1 MVKKVVSAA
10 SNLFLSFTPVIPRNT
25 RKSKSAPVGERSR
38 AKVYIDGANI
48 FYVQKALGWS
58 IGWQKVKNLLSESYD
73 VIEFRY
79 YTGVK
84 PNDEKMM
91 KYLRYLDRI
100 GFTPITKV
108 LKTIKLRD
116 DDKLKKMLG
125 FNHIHKSDLDVEMT
139 TDILLDRGELDC
151 VILFTGDSDFTYLVK
166 TLKNLG
172 KKVLVFSSR
181 RMLSW
186 ELKLACS
193 KYYFLDD
200 FEKKLKKQ
208 EGSRRA

>member
-1 MVKKVVSAA
+1 MKKIRTGAA
-10 SNLFLSFTPVIPRNT
+10 KRIRT
-25 RKSKSAPVGERSR
+25 
-38 AKVYIDGANI
+38 KVYIDGANI

-58 IGWQKVKNLLSESYD
+58 IDWQKVKNLLSESYD
-73 VIEFRY
+73 VVEFRY

-100 GFTPITKV
+100 GFTSITKP

-116 DDKLKKMLG
+116 NDKLKKISG

-151 VILFTGDSDFTYLVK
+151 IILFTGDSDFTYLVK

-193 KYYFLDD
+193 KYHFLDD
-200 FEKKLKKQ
+200 LEEKLKKQ
-208 EGSRRA
+208 GRSRRA

>member
-1 MVKKVVSAA
+1 MKKIRTGVAKRIR
-10 SNLFLSFTPVIPRNT
+10 T
-25 RKSKSAPVGERSR
+25 
-38 AKVYIDGANI
+38 KVYIDGANV
-48 FYVQKALGWS
+48 FYTQKALGWTLD
-58 IGWQKVKNLLSESYD
+58 WQKGKDLFSESYD
-73 VIEFRY
+73 VVEFRY
-79 YTGVK
+79 YTGVR

-100 GFTPITKV
+100 GFTSITKP
-108 LKTIKLRD
+108 LKKIKLRD
-116 DDKLKKMLG
+116 NDTLKRVLG

-139 TDILLDRGELDC
+139 TDILLDRGGLDC
-151 VILFTGDSDFTYLVK
+151 IILFTGDSDFTYLVK

-193 KYYFLDD
+193 KYHFLDD
-200 FEKKLKKQ
+200 LEKKLKKQ
-208 EGSRRA
+208 GRSRRA